1 MTFSPVQ
8 YLEKIKQNHVSYLY
22 VIYTP
27 GQSVVSKQKDEMEK
41 NERRAETARLLKME
55 KGNSKTFHIWEMGN
69 ERKIFHINCF
79 FLRKAWRNCIVIRDF
94 YFSAVVPYS
103 AQEIDWVKENF
114 DINVLLHITK

>member
-41 NERRAETARLLKME
+41 NERRAATARLLKME
-55 KGNSKTFHIWEMGN
+55 KGNSKTFHILEMGN
-69 ERKIFHINCF
+69 ERKLFHINCF
-79 FLRKAWRNCIVIRDF
+79 LLRKRAGKEIRDF
-94 YFSAVVPYS
+94 YSSPAVPYS
-103 AQEIDWVKENF
+103 VQEIDWAKQDF
-114 DINVLLHITK
+114 DINVLPHITK